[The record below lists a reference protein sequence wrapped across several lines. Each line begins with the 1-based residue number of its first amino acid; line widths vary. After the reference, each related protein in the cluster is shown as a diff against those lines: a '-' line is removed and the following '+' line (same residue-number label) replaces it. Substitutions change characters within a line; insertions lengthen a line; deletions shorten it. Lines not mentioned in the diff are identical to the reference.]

1 MNVKD
6 RRVVICELILC
17 FLVFRDIFV
26 KVLFKYFEVKKIK
39 KRKKRNIFYVNWW
52 LIKVINY
59 LNFDE
64 CL

>member
-1 MNVKD
+1 MIFFFFIIIRYLFVNVKD

-39 KRKKRNIFYVNWW
+39 KRKKRNIFYVN
-52 LIKVINY
+52 
-59 LNFDE
+59 
-64 CL
+64 